1 MKLFRFSIIR
11 ALVAV
16 VVGVLLLKYE
26 SATLKGLTIGIG
38 LMFTVAGVAAI
49 ISWLNLRR
57 QKVQQKTTLEST
69 VLPIVG
75 VGSFFMGLVLSLML
89 TNEFDIWAL
98 YIVGSSLI
106 IGCLNLMMN
115 LSAGRKYGRVDDL
128 FWILPVLITVACIVA
143 MVMGLEPANVPTK
156 ILGISALVYAAVDV
170 VYSLVLNSMRNS
182 YEKTQE
188 QVRRATTNNA
198 DDNTAVIVSE

>member
-156 ILGISALVYAAVDV
+156 ILGISA
-170 VYSLVLNSMRNS
+170 
-182 YEKTQE
+182 
-188 QVRRATTNNA
+188 
-198 DDNTAVIVSE
+198 

>member
-57 QKVQQKTTLEST
+57 QKVQQKTTLS
-69 VLPIVG
+69 
-75 VGSFFMGLVLSLML
+75 
-89 TNEFDIWAL
+89 
-98 YIVGSSLI
+98 
-106 IGCLNLMMN
+106 
-115 LSAGRKYGRVDDL
+115 
-128 FWILPVLITVACIVA
+128 
-143 MVMGLEPANVPTK
+143 
-156 ILGISALVYAAVDV
+156 
-170 VYSLVLNSMRNS
+170 
-182 YEKTQE
+182 
-188 QVRRATTNNA
+188 RRCFPSW
-198 DDNTAVIVSE
+198 V